1 MPFNWKTQS
10 CSYGEGMQLGGCC
23 RGLILLSGEAGLTSD
38 SCPHSALRRLCTPIS
53 ARSAVRAGFLGLRD
67 WAEMEGR
74 TAEEA
79 LHRGLPHTQVTEQI
93 LLGLEHRF
101 EGGGAQLGSST
112 APRRPSIGRGCP
124 AGGLLR
130 TEPGARREMREQ
142 PALPL
147 PTPRKASI
155 TGHPSQHGYWA
166 TSIPSEPQPCEISL
180 GLCQWF
186 GPRPVASTGNLLE
199 MKSLW
204 TPSRPTQSE
213 TLKVVPRNLL
223 FSPLPPSLSCLPSFC

>member
-53 ARSAVRAGFLGLRD
+53 ARSAVRAGSWGSGTGRRWKAGLRKRHSTGD
-67 WAEMEGR
+67 SHTHKLRTRSCWAWNI
-74 TAEEA
+74 
-79 LHRGLPHTQVTEQI
+79 GL
-93 LLGLEHRF
+93 R
-101 EGGGAQLGSST
+101 GGGAQLGSST
-112 APRRPSIGRGCP
+112 APRRPSMGRGCP

-147 PTPRKASI
+147 PTPCKASI

>member
-1 MPFNWKTQS
+1 MRVHTCREPHLCYVSCHKGVNESCFISNQGRRVGRHCPLPFNWKTQS

-101 EGGGAQLGSST
+101 EGGRCS
-112 APRRPSIGRGCP
+112 
-124 AGGLLR
+124 AGEQHCSEE
-130 TEPGARREMREQ
+130 TVHRER
-142 PALPL
+142 
-147 PTPRKASI
+147 
-155 TGHPSQHGYWA
+155 
-166 TSIPSEPQPCEISL
+166 
-180 GLCQWF
+180 
-186 GPRPVASTGNLLE
+186 
-199 MKSLW
+199 
-204 TPSRPTQSE
+204 
-213 TLKVVPRNLL
+213 
-223 FSPLPPSLSCLPSFC
+223 LSCWRPFEDRTRGQKRDEGTTSPAASNAL